1 MKKLAAVV
9 FAVVVT
15 VACASQKAPAQFALD
30 GLDKAVDAAQPE
42 IAQFAA
48 DQMAGLTGAVA
59 AAKSKFDAGD
69 YAGVLSDVQTV
80 TASLGEATKAAAAK
94 KAELTTE
101 WASFATLPAMAG
113 QVTAKLTELG
123 AMRRLPKGLDA
134 AAIDTAKASLEKA
147 NGLWA
152 EASGAFAKGELT
164 EAVAKAR
171 DAKPMV
177 DALMNSL
184 GLAAAAAT
192 R

>member
-30 GLDKAVDAAQPE
+30 GLDKAVAAAQPE

-48 DQMAGLTGAVA
+48 GQMTGITSAVA
-59 AAKSKFDAGD
+59 AAKAKFEAGD

-80 TASLGEATKAAAAK
+80 TASLGEAAKAAAAK
-94 KAELTTE
+94 KTELTTE
-101 WASFATLPAMAG
+101 WASYATLPAMVG
-113 QVTAKLTELG
+113 QVTARLTELG

-134 AAIDTAKASLEKA
+134 AAIDGAKVSLEKA
-147 NGLWA
+147 NALWA

-164 EAVAKAR
+164 DAVAKAR
-171 DAKPMV
+171 DARPVV
-177 DALMNSL
+177 DSLMSTL
-184 GLAAAAAT
+184 GLTATAAA